1 MKLILLSF
9 SIKLRAEQYCR
20 CPYISIFQYHAML
33 TLVLGTCRLKGKSI
47 LVFLKDVLNTPD
59 EIIHVI
65 TKSLL
70 DSS

>member
-1 MKLILLSF
+1 MQPLSRTPDG
-9 SIKLRAEQYCR
+9 S
-20 CPYISIFQYHAML
+20 QYHAML
-33 TLVLGTCRLKGKSI
+33 TSVLETCRLKGKSI

-59 EIIHVI
+59 EKIHVI